1 MVRIHVMALTR
12 FFLYLLYLC
21 VFSVA
26 MEGERPTPRE
36 APLLVPH
43 FLMRHESKSPRET
56 LQRAKSLVPHSRMI
70 RESRSP
76 RKTLQRAKSLMPHS
90 LRRGESKSP
99 HKTLQRGTSPM
110 LPCHMPSA
118 AKC

>member
-56 LQRAKSLVPHSRMI
+56 LQRAKSLVPHS
-70 RESRSP
+70 
-76 RKTLQRAKSLMPHS
+76 
-90 LRRGESKSP
+90 LRRGESQPP

-110 LPCHMPSA
+110 PPCHMPSA

>member
-1 MVRIHVMALTR
+1 MVRIHVMALAR
-12 FFLYLLYLC
+12 FFLYLMYLC

-56 LQRAKSLVPHSRMI
+56 LQRAKSLVPHS
-70 RESRSP
+70 
-76 RKTLQRAKSLMPHS
+76 
-90 LRRGESKSP
+90 LRRGESKLP

-110 LPCHMPSA
+110 PPCHMPSA

>member
-1 MVRIHVMALTR
+1 MVRIHVMALAR
-12 FFLYLLYLC
+12 FFLYLMYLC

-56 LQRAKSLVPHSRMI
+56 LQRTKSLV
-70 RESRSP
+70 
-76 RKTLQRAKSLMPHS
+76 PHS
-90 LRRGESKSP
+90 LRRGESQSP

-110 LPCHMPSA
+110 PPCHMPSA

>member
-12 FFLYLLYLC
+12 FFLYLMYLC

-56 LQRAKSLVPHSRMI
+56 LQRAKSLVPHS
-70 RESRSP
+70 
-76 RKTLQRAKSLMPHS
+76 
-90 LRRGESKSP
+90 LRRGESQPP

-110 LPCHMPSA
+110 PPCHMPSA